1 MSHGTACSDARFL
14 QAAGSRIL
22 FSPGGASMHRL
33 RIRSFRVLAIVLMFA
48 LSTLVLAQSV
58 LIPRSALFGNP
69 ERSSPEI
76 SPDGA
81 MLAYLAP
88 DQGVLNVWV
97 RTLGKTDDR
106 VITNDRK
113 RGIRNFAWQFDS
125 KSILYGQDQGG
136 DENWRIYQ
144 TNVATKQTK
153 DLTPFEKSRA
163 DIVAL
168 EPSHPETL
176 LLQSNKRD
184 AKVFDVYRLNLAS
197 GEMTLDTQNPGDV
210 QGWQPDH
217 DLKVRAAQIT
227 TADGGTVIRVREDV
241 NSPWRELMKWG
252 PEETLGNIVGFS
264 PDNKALWV
272 MTSLDANA
280 ARLVSVD
287 IASGKRTVVAE
298 DPQFDVGFTVE
309 QPKTHKLQAVVF
321 LRERRD
327 FQIVD
332 KDIQGDFDALHKVRD
347 ADISSISRDLKDDKW
362 IVTFEGDDSPVYYY
376 LYDRGTKQASMLFSN
391 RPALE
396 KYKLAKVQP
405 IEYTARDGMKIYG
418 YLTTPAGAQAKNLP
432 MVVFPHGGPWGR
444 DLWGY
449 DPYAQWLANRGY
461 AVLQPNFRASTG
473 YGKQYLNAGDRQW
486 AGAMHTD
493 LLDGK
498 DWVVQKGIADAKKVC
513 IMGGSYGG
521 YATLAGVAF
530 SPDAFSCGV
539 DIFGPSNL
547 NTLLKTIPPYWS
559 TFLAVFHK
567 RMGDNEE
574 DLKAQSP
581 LFKADQI
588 KVPLLIG
595 QGKNDPRVNKAESDQ
610 IVAAMRKNNKPVEY
624 YVFPDEGHGF
634 ARPTNNMA
642 FNAAAEEFLAKYLGG
657 RFEPPTDA
665 EKKLLESV
673 KQ

>member
-1 MSHGTACSDARFL
+1 
-14 QAAGSRIL
+14 
-22 FSPGGASMHRL
+22 MHRSRL
-33 RIRSFRVLAIVLMFA
+33 FRNLAVLLIVALPAIAFA
-48 LSTLVLAQSV
+48 QNE
-58 LIPRSALFGNP
+58 LIPRSVLFGNP
-69 ERSSPEI
+69 ERSNPQI
-76 SPDGA
+76 SPDGT

-106 VITNDRK
+106 AITNDRK
-113 RGIRNFAWQFDS
+113 RGIRNFSWQYDS

-144 TNVATKQTK
+144 TNVASKQTK

-163 DIVAL
+163 DIIAL
-168 EPSHPETL
+168 DPNHPETL
-176 LLQSNKRD
+176 LIQSNKRD
-184 AKVFDVYRLNLAS
+184 SKVFDVYSVNLKTGALA
-197 GEMTLDTQNPGDV
+197 LDTQNPGDV
-210 QGWQPDH
+210 QGWQADN
-217 DLKVRAAQIT
+217 DLQVRAAQIT
-227 TADGGTVIRVREDV
+227 TEDGGTLIRVRDDV
-241 NSPWRELMKWG
+241 KSPWRELMKWG

-264 PDNKALWV
+264 PDNKSLYV
-272 MTSLDANA
+272 ITSLDANA
-280 ARLVSVD
+280 ARLLSVD
-287 IASGKRTVVAE
+287 VASGKRTVVAE
-298 DPQFDVGFTVE
+298 DSQFDASFAVTH
-309 QPKTHKLQAVVF
+309 PKTNKLQAVVF

-327 FQIVD
+327 FQILD
-332 KDIQGDFDALHKVRD
+332 NEIQADFDALHKLRD
-347 ADISSISRDLKDDKW
+347 ADISNVSRDVKDDKW

-376 LYDRGTKQASMLFSN
+376 LYDRATKQATMLFSN

-396 KYKLAKVQP
+396 KYKLAKVKP
-405 IEYTARDGMKIYG
+405 VEYTARDGMKIYG
-418 YLTTPAGAQAKNLP
+418 YLTTPAGAEAKNLP

-498 DWVVQKGIADAKKVC
+498 DWVVKQGIADPRKIC

-530 SPDAFSCGV
+530 SPDAFACGV
-539 DIFGPSNL
+539 DIVGPSNL

-567 RMGDNEE
+567 RMGE
-574 DLKAQSP
+574 DEAFLKSQSP
-581 LFKADQI
+581 LFKADEI

-610 IVAAMRKNNKPVEY
+610 IVAAMRKNAKPVEY

-634 ARPTNNMA
+634 ARPENRMA
-642 FNAAAEEFLAKYLGG
+642 FNAVSEEFLAKYLGG
-657 RFEPPTDA
+657 RFEPASDA
-665 EKKLLESV
+665 EKKLLASV
-673 KQ
+673 KE

>member
-1 MSHGTACSDARFL
+1 M
-14 QAAGSRIL
+14 
-22 FSPGGASMHRL
+22 
-33 RIRSFRVLAIVLMFA
+33 RSFRLRVLVILL
-48 LSTLVLAQSV
+48 LSTFAIAQSP
-58 LIPRSALFGNP
+58 LIPRSVLFGNP
-69 ERSSPEI
+69 ERSGPEI
-76 SPDGA
+76 SPDGT

-97 RTLGKTDDR
+97 RTLGQTDDR
-106 VITNDRK
+106 VVTNDRK
-113 RGIRNFAWQFDS
+113 RGIRNFVWQQNS
-125 KSILYGQDQGG
+125 KSVLYGQDQGG

-144 TNVATKQTK
+144 TNVASKQTK

-163 DIVAL
+163 DIL
-168 EPSHPETL
+168 SFDPDHPDTIL
-176 LLQSNKRD
+176 IQSNKRD
-184 AKVFDVYRLNLAS
+184 PKVFDVYRVDLKT

-210 QGWQPDH
+210 QGWQADH
-217 DLKVRAAQIT
+217 NLEVRAAQIT
-227 TADGGTVIRVREDV
+227 TDDGGTIIRVRDDV
-241 NSPWRELMKWG
+241 KSPWRELIKWG
-252 PEETLGNIVGFS
+252 PEETLGNVVNFT
-264 PDNKALWV
+264 PDNKALWIE
-272 MTSLDANA
+272 TSLDANA
-280 ARLVSVD
+280 ARLLSVD
-287 IASGKRTVVAE
+287 IATGKRTVIAE
-298 DPQFDVGFTVE
+298 DPQFDVSFAVE
-309 QPKTHKLQAVVF
+309 QPKSHKLQAVVF

-327 FQIVD
+327 FQIID
-332 KDIQGDFDALHKVRD
+332 KDIQADFDALHKVRD
-347 ADISSISRDLKDDKW
+347 ADISNISRDIKDDKW
-362 IVTFEGDDSPVYYY
+362 IVTFEGDDSPLYYY
-376 LYDRGTKQASMLFSN
+376 LYDRASKKATMLFSN

-418 YLTTPAGAQAKNLP
+418 YLTTPAGVNAKNLP

-530 SPDAFSCGV
+530 SPDAFACGV
-539 DIFGPSNL
+539 DIVGPSNL

-559 TFLAVFHK
+559 TFLAIFHK

-574 DLKAQSP
+574 ELKAQSP

-595 QGKNDPRVNKAESDQ
+595 QGANDPRVNKAESDQ

-634 ARPTNNMA
+634 ARPENRMA
-642 FNAAAEEFLAKYLGG
+642 FNAASEVFLAKYLGG
-657 RFEPPTDA
+657 RSEPPTDA

-673 KQ
+673 NQ

>member
-1 MSHGTACSDARFL
+1 MTRSRVALKFAVLFLLSLTA
-14 QAAGSRIL
+14 
-22 FSPGGASMHRL
+22 
-33 RIRSFRVLAIVLMFA
+33 V
-48 LSTLVLAQSV
+48 AQTQIS
-58 LIPRSALFGNP
+58 LIPRSVLFGNP
-69 ERSSPEI
+69 ERTSPQI

-113 RGIRNFAWQFDS
+113 RGIRNFFWQYDS
-125 KSILYGQDQGG
+125 KNILYAQDQNG

-144 TNVATKQTK
+144 ANVAGKQTR
-153 DLTPFEKSRA
+153 DLTPYEKVRA

-168 EPSHPETL
+168 EPASPDTAL
-176 LLQSNKRD
+176 IQLNKRD
-184 AKVFDVYRLNLAS
+184 PKLFDICRINLKT
-197 GEMTLDTQNPGDV
+197 GEVTLDTENPGDV
-210 QGWQPDH
+210 NGWQADH
-217 DLKVRAAQIT
+217 DLQVRAAQVVT
-227 TADGGTVIRVREDV
+227 PDGGTVIRVRD
-241 NSPWRELMKWG
+241 NAKSPWRELMKWG
-252 PEETLGNIVGFS
+252 PEETLGEFAGFT
-264 PDNKALWV
+264 PDNKGLLV
-272 MTSLDANA
+272 ISSLDANA
-280 ARLVSVD
+280 ARLLSVD
-287 IASGKRTVVAE
+287 LATGKRSVIAE
-298 DPQFDVGFTVE
+298 DPQFDVALAVTH
-309 QPKTHKLQAVVF
+309 PKTNKLEAVVF

-327 FQIVD
+327 FKLID
-332 KDIQGDFDALHKVRD
+332 KDLQADLDVLKKVRD
-347 ADISSISRDLKDDKW
+347 ADISNVSRDLADDKW
-362 IVTFEGDDSPVYYY
+362 VVTLEGDDSPVYYY
-376 LYDRGTKQASMLFSN
+376 LYDRASKNVTLLFSN
-391 RPALE
+391 RPELE
-396 KYKLAKVQP
+396 KYKLAKVKPVQ
-405 IEYTARDGMKIYG
+405 YKARDGMTIYG
-418 YLTTPAGAQAKNLP
+418 YLTTPAGSAAKNLP

-486 AGAMHTD
+486 AGTMHTD

-498 DWVVQKGIADAKKVC
+498 NWVVKQGIADEKRVC

-530 SPDAFSCGV
+530 SPDAFACGV
-539 DIFGPSNL
+539 DIVGPSNL
-547 NTLLKTIPPYWS
+547 NTLLKSIPPYWS
-559 TFLAVFHK
+559 TFLAIFHK
-567 RMGDNEE
+567 RMGDDEAF
-574 DLKAQSP
+574 LKSQSP

-588 KVPLLIG
+588 KAPLLIG
-595 QGKNDPRVNKAESDQ
+595 QGANDPRVNKAESDQ

-634 ARPTNNMA
+634 ARPENRTA
-642 FNAAAEEFLAKYLGG
+642 FNAASEEFLAKYLGG

>member
-1 MSHGTACSDARFL
+1 MRLVHPSRL
-14 QAAGSRIL
+14 AGSIL
-22 FSPGGASMHRL
+22 L
-33 RIRSFRVLAIVLMFA
+33 FA
-48 LSTLVLAQSV
+48 LSTFAFSQSP

-69 ERSSPEI
+69 ERSSPAI

-113 RGIRNFAWQFDS
+113 RGIRNFIWQPDS
-125 KSILYGQDQGG
+125 RNILYGQDQGG

-144 TNVATKQTK
+144 TNVASKQTK

-163 DIVAL
+163 DIL
-168 EPSHPETL
+168 SFDPDHPDTIL
-176 LLQSNKRD
+176 IQSNKRD
-184 AKVFDVYRLNLAS
+184 PKVFDVYRVNLKS

-210 QGWQPDH
+210 QDWQADH
-217 DLKVRAAQIT
+217 NLEVRAAQVT
-227 TADGGTVIRVREDV
+227 TEDGGTLIRVRDDV
-241 NSPWRELMKWG
+241 KSPWRELIKWG
-252 PEETLGNIVGFS
+252 PEETLGNLVNFT
-264 PDNKALWV
+264 PDNKSLWII
-272 MTSLDANA
+272 TSLDANA
-280 ARLVSVD
+280 ARLLSVD
-287 IASGKRTVVAE
+287 IATGKRTVIAE
-298 DPQFDVGFTVE
+298 DPQFDVSFTVE
-309 QPKTHKLQAVVF
+309 HPKNHRLQAVVF

-327 FQIVD
+327 FQILD
-332 KDIQGDFDALHKVRD
+332 RDLQADFEALRMVRD
-347 ADISSISRDLKDDKW
+347 ADISNISRDLKDDKW

-376 LYDRGTKQASMLFSN
+376 LYDRAAKQATMLFSN

-405 IEYTARDGMKIYG
+405 VEYIARDGMKIYG
-418 YLTTPAGAQAKNLP
+418 YLTTPGGVDAKNLP

-486 AGAMHTD
+486 AGTMRTD

-498 DWVVQKGIADAKKVC
+498 DWVVRKGIADAKKTC

-521 YATLAGVAF
+521 YATLAGVTF

-539 DIFGPSNL
+539 DIVGPSNL

-567 RMGDNEE
+567 RMGDTEE
-574 DLKAQSP
+574 FLNTQSP

-595 QGKNDPRVNKAESDQ
+595 QGANDPRVNKAESDQ

-634 ARPTNNMA
+634 ARPENRMA
-642 FNAAAEEFLAKYLGG
+642 FNAASEEFLAKYLGG
-657 RFEPPTDA
+657 RFEPPTEA
-665 EKKLLESV
+665 EKKLLDSV
-673 KQ
+673 KH

>member
-1 MSHGTACSDARFL
+1 MR
-14 QAAGSRIL
+14 L
-22 FSPGGASMHRL
+22 FRL
-33 RIRSFRVLAIVLMFA
+33 RLLAIFL
-48 LSTLVLAQSV
+48 LSAVAFAQSA
-58 LIPRSALFGNP
+58 LIPRGVLFGNP

-76 SPDGA
+76 SPDGT

-113 RGIRNFAWQFDS
+113 RGIRNFIWQQDS
-125 KSILYGQDQGG
+125 TSILYGQDQGG

-144 TNVATKQTK
+144 TNVASKQTK

-163 DIVAL
+163 DIL
-168 EPSHPETL
+168 SFDPDHPDTIL
-176 LLQSNKRD
+176 IQSNKRD
-184 AKVFDVYRLNLAS
+184 PKVFDVYRVDLKT
-197 GEMTLDTQNPGDV
+197 GEMKLDTQNPGDV
-210 QGWQPDH
+210 QGWQADH
-217 DLKVRAAQIT
+217 NMDVRAAQVT
-227 TADGGTVIRVREDV
+227 TDDGGTVIRVRDDV
-241 NSPWRELMKWG
+241 KSQWRELIKWG
-252 PEETLGNIVGFS
+252 PEETLGNVVNFT
-264 PDNKALWV
+264 PDNNALWII
-272 MTSLDANA
+272 TSLDANA
-280 ARLVSVD
+280 ARLISVD
-287 IASGKRTVVAE
+287 IATGKRTVIAE
-298 DPQFDVGFTVE
+298 DPQFDASFTVE
-309 QPKTHKLQAVVF
+309 QPKNHKLQAVVF

-327 FQIVD
+327 FQILD
-332 KDIQGDFDALHKVRD
+332 KGIQADFDALHKVRD
-347 ADISSISRDLKDDKW
+347 ADISNISRDMNDDKW

-376 LYDRGTKQASMLFSN
+376 LYDRASKKATMLFSN

-418 YLTTPAGAQAKNLP
+418 YLTTPAGVEAKNLP

-486 AGAMHTD
+486 AGTMHTD

-498 DWVVQKGIADAKKVC
+498 DWVVAKGIADAKKVC

-530 SPDAFSCGV
+530 SPDAFACGV
-539 DIFGPSNL
+539 DIVGPSNL

-559 TFLAVFHK
+559 TFLAIFHK

-574 DLKAQSP
+574 ELKAQSP
-581 LFKADQI
+581 LFRADQI

-595 QGKNDPRVNKAESDQ
+595 QGANDPRVNKAESDQ

-634 ARPTNNMA
+634 ARPENRMA
-642 FNAAAEEFLAKYLGG
+642 FNAASEVFLAKYLGG
-657 RFEPPTDA
+657 RSEPPTDA

>member
-1 MSHGTACSDARFL
+1 MRR
-14 QAAGSRIL
+14 SRL
-22 FSPGGASMHRL
+22 SLVLSVLLPF
-33 RIRSFRVLAIVLMFA
+33 VLATLA
-48 LSTLVLAQSV
+48 LGQTP
-58 LIPRSALFGNP
+58 LIPRADLFGNP

-76 SPDGA
+76 SPDGT

-88 DQGVLNVWV
+88 DAGVLNVWV

-113 RGIRNFAWQFDS
+113 RGIRNFSWQFDS
-125 KSILYGQDQGG
+125 KNILYGQDQGG

-144 TNVATKQTK
+144 TNLATKQTK

-168 EPSHPETL
+168 EPTHPDTL
-176 LLQSNKRD
+176 LIQSNKRD
-184 AKVFDVYRLNLAS
+184 AKVFDVYRVNLKTA
-197 GEMTLDTQNPGDV
+197 EVALDTQNPGDV
-210 QGWQPDH
+210 AGWQPDH
-217 DLKVRAAQIT
+217 DLQVRAAQVT
-227 TADGGTVIRVREDV
+227 TDDGGTIIRVRDDV
-241 NSPWRELMKWG
+241 KSPWRDLMKWG
-252 PEETLGNIVGFS
+252 PEETLGNIVDFS
-264 PDNKALWV
+264 PDNKSLWI

-280 ARLVSVD
+280 ARLLSVD
-287 IASGKRTVVAE
+287 IATGKRTVVAE
-298 DPQFDVGFTVE
+298 DPQFDVSFAVQ
-309 QPKTHKLQAVVF
+309 QPKTNKLQAVVF

-327 FQIVD
+327 FQILD
-332 KDIQGDFDALHKVRD
+332 PDIQADFDALHKVRD
-347 ADISSISRDLKDDKW
+347 ADISNLNRDLTDDKW
-362 IVTFEGDDSPVYYY
+362 IVTFEGDNAPVYYY
-376 LYDRGTKQASMLFSN
+376 LYDRATKQATMLFSN
-391 RPALE
+391 RPELE
-396 KYKLAKVQP
+396 KYKLARVKP
-405 IEYTARDGMKIYG
+405 IQYKARDGMTIYG
-418 YLTTPAGAQAKNLP
+418 YLTTPAGLDPKNLP

-486 AGAMHTD
+486 AGTMHSD

-498 DWVVQKGIADAKKVC
+498 DWVVQQGIADPKKVC

-530 SPDAFSCGV
+530 SPDAFACGV
-539 DIFGPSNL
+539 DIVGPSNL

-559 TFLAVFHK
+559 TLLAVFHK
-567 RMGDNEE
+567 RMGDNE
-574 DLKAQSP
+574 DFLKSQSP

-588 KVPLLIG
+588 KAPLLIG
-595 QGKNDPRVNKAESDQ
+595 QGANDPRVNKAESDQ

-634 ARPTNNMA
+634 ARPENRMA
-642 FNAAAEEFLAKYLGG
+642 FNAASEEFLAKYLGG
-657 RFEPPTDA
+657 KFEPPTDA

>member
-1 MSHGTACSDARFL
+1 
-14 QAAGSRIL
+14 
-22 FSPGGASMHRL
+22 MHRTRL
-33 RIRSFRVLAIVLMFA
+33 WLVVLFA
-48 LSTLVLAQSV
+48 LSSLALAQSSLV
-58 LIPRSALFGNP
+58 PRSVLFGNP
-69 ERSSPEI
+69 ERSAPAI
-76 SPDGA
+76 SPDGSL
-81 MLAYLAP
+81 LAYLAP

-106 VITNDRK
+106 VVTSDRK
-113 RGIRNFAWQFDS
+113 RGIRNFEWQYDS
-125 KSILYGQDQGG
+125 RNILYAQDKDG
-136 DENWRIYQ
+136 DENWHVYQ
-144 TNVATKQTK
+144 TNIASKQTK

-163 DIVAL
+163 DL
-168 EPSHPETL
+168 LSFEPGYPDTVL
-176 LLQSNKRD
+176 IQSNQRD
-184 AKVFDVYRLNLAS
+184 AKVFDVYRMKLKT

-210 QGWQPDH
+210 QGWTADH
-217 DLKVRAAQIT
+217 DLQIRAAQVT
-227 TADGGTVIRVREDV
+227 TDDGGTLIRVRADV
-241 NSPWRELMKWG
+241 KSPWRELIKWG
-252 PEETLGNIVGFS
+252 PEETLGNVVNFT
-264 PDNKALWV
+264 PDNKSLWII
-272 MTSLDANA
+272 TSLDANA
-280 ARLVSVD
+280 ARLISVD
-287 IASGKRTVVAE
+287 LATGKRTVVAE
-298 DPQFDVGFTVE
+298 DPHFDVADTVE
-309 QPKTHKLQAVVF
+309 QPKNHQLQAIVF

-332 KDIQGDFDALHKVRD
+332 QDLQADFDALHKVRD
-347 ADISSISRDLKDDKW
+347 ADISNISRDLKDDKW

-376 LYDRGTKQASMLFSN
+376 VYDRATKNATMLFSN

-418 YLTTPAGAQAKNLP
+418 YLTTPAGADAKNLP

-498 DWVVQKGIADAKKVC
+498 DWVVQKGIADSKKVC

-530 SPDAFSCGV
+530 SPDAFTCGV
-539 DIFGPSNL
+539 DIVGPSNL

-559 TFLAVFHK
+559 TFLAIFHK
-567 RMGDNEE
+567 RMGADEE
-574 DLKAQSP
+574 FLKSQSP

-595 QGKNDPRVNKAESDQ
+595 QGKNDPRVNQAESDQ
-610 IVAAMRKNNKPVEY
+610 IVAAMRKNGKPVEY

-634 ARPTNNMA
+634 ARPENRMA
-642 FNAAAEEFLAKYLGG
+642 FNAASEEFLAKYLGG

-665 EKKLLESV
+665 EKKLLDSV

>member
-1 MSHGTACSDARFL
+1 
-14 QAAGSRIL
+14 
-22 FSPGGASMHRL
+22 MHRTRL
-33 RIRSFRVLAIVLMFA
+33 WLVVLFA
-48 LSTLVLAQSV
+48 LSSLALAQSSLV
-58 LIPRSALFGNP
+58 PRSVLFGNP
-69 ERSSPEI
+69 ERSAPAI
-76 SPDGA
+76 SPDGSL
-81 MLAYLAP
+81 LAYLAP

-106 VITNDRK
+106 VVTSDRK
-113 RGIRNFAWQFDS
+113 RGIRNFEWQYDS
-125 KSILYGQDQGG
+125 RNILYAQDKDG
-136 DENWRIYQ
+136 DENWHVYQ
-144 TNVATKQTK
+144 TNIASKQTK

-163 DIVAL
+163 DLLSV
-168 EPSHPETL
+168 EPGYPDTVL
-176 LLQSNKRD
+176 IQSNQRD
-184 AKVFDVYRLNLAS
+184 AKVFDVYRMKLKT

-210 QGWQPDH
+210 QGWTADH
-217 DLKVRAAQIT
+217 DLQIRAAQVT
-227 TADGGTVIRVREDV
+227 TDDGGTLIRVRADV
-241 NSPWRELMKWG
+241 KSPWRELIKWG
-252 PEETLGNIVGFS
+252 PEETLGNVVNFT
-264 PDNKALWV
+264 PDNKSLWII
-272 MTSLDANA
+272 TSLDANA
-280 ARLVSVD
+280 ARLISVD
-287 IASGKRTVVAE
+287 LATGKRTVVAE
-298 DPQFDVGFTVE
+298 DPHFDVADTVE
-309 QPKTHKLQAVVF
+309 QPKNHQLQAIVF

-332 KDIQGDFDALHKVRD
+332 QDLQADFDALHKVRD
-347 ADISSISRDLKDDKW
+347 ADISNISRDLKDDKW

-376 LYDRGTKQASMLFSN
+376 VYDRATKNATMLFSN

-418 YLTTPAGAQAKNLP
+418 YLTTPAGADAKNLP

-449 DPYAQWLANRGY
+449 DPWAQWLSNRGY

-498 DWVVQKGIADAKKVC
+498 DWVVQKGIADSKKVC

-530 SPDAFSCGV
+530 SPDAFTCGV
-539 DIFGPSNL
+539 DIVGPSNL

-559 TFLAVFHK
+559 TFLAIFHK
-567 RMGDNEE
+567 RMGADEE
-574 DLKAQSP
+574 FLKSQSP

-595 QGKNDPRVNKAESDQ
+595 QGKNDPRVNQAESDQ
-610 IVAAMRKNNKPVEY
+610 IVAAMRKNGKPVEY

-634 ARPTNNMA
+634 ARPENRMA
-642 FNAAAEEFLAKYLGG
+642 FNAASEEFLAKYLGG

-665 EKKLLESV
+665 DKKLLDSV

>member
-1 MSHGTACSDARFL
+1 
-14 QAAGSRIL
+14 
-22 FSPGGASMHRL
+22 MHRSRL
-33 RIRSFRVLAIVLMFA
+33 FRPLSILLLVA
-48 LSTLVLAQSV
+48 LSAAAFAQTG
-58 LIPRSALFGNP
+58 LIPRSVLFGNP
-69 ERSSPEI
+69 ERSSPQI
-76 SPDGA
+76 SPDGT

-113 RGIRNFAWQFDS
+113 RGIRNFSWQYDS

-144 TNVATKQTK
+144 TNVASKQTK

-163 DIVAL
+163 DIIAL
-168 EPSHPETL
+168 DPNHPETL
-176 LLQSNKRD
+176 LIQSNKRD
-184 AKVFDVYRLNLAS
+184 SKVFDVYSVNLKTGAL
-197 GEMTLDTQNPGDV
+197 TLDTQNPGDV
-210 QGWQPDH
+210 QGWQADN
-217 DLKVRAAQIT
+217 DLQVRAAQIT
-227 TADGGTVIRVREDV
+227 TDDGGTLIRVRDDV
-241 NSPWRELMKWG
+241 KSPWRELMKWG

-264 PDNKALWV
+264 PDNKSLYII
-272 MTSLDANA
+272 TSLDANA

-287 IASGKRTVVAE
+287 VASGKRTVVAE
-298 DPQFDVGFTVE
+298 DPQFDASFAVTH
-309 QPKTHKLQAVVF
+309 PKTNKLQAVVF

-327 FQIVD
+327 FQILD
-332 KDIQGDFDALHKVRD
+332 SDIKADFEALHKVRE
-347 ADISSISRDLKDDKW
+347 ADISNVSRDVKDDKW

-376 LYDRGTKQASMLFSN
+376 LYDRATKQATMLFSN

-396 KYKLAKVQP
+396 KYKLAKVKP
-405 IEYTARDGMKIYG
+405 VEYTARDGMKIYG
-418 YLTTPAGAQAKNLP
+418 YLTTPAGTEAKNLP

-498 DWVVQKGIADAKKVC
+498 DWVVQQGIADPKKIC

-530 SPDAFSCGV
+530 SPDAFACGV
-539 DIFGPSNL
+539 DIVGPSNL

-567 RMGDNEE
+567 RMGE
-574 DLKAQSP
+574 DEAFLKSQSP
-581 LFKADQI
+581 LFKADEI

-634 ARPTNNMA
+634 ARPENRMA
-642 FNAAAEEFLAKYLGG
+642 FNAVSEEFLAKYLGG
-657 RFEPPTDA
+657 RFEPASDA
-665 EKKLLESV
+665 EKKLLTSV
-673 KQ
+673 KE

>member
-1 MSHGTACSDARFL
+1 
-14 QAAGSRIL
+14 
-22 FSPGGASMHRL
+22 MHRTRL
-33 RIRSFRVLAIVLMFA
+33 WLVVLFA
-48 LSTLVLAQSV
+48 LSSLALAQSSLV
-58 LIPRSALFGNP
+58 PRSVLFGNP
-69 ERSSPEI
+69 ERSAPAI
-76 SPDGA
+76 SPDGSL
-81 MLAYLAP
+81 LAYLAP

-106 VITNDRK
+106 VVTSDRK
-113 RGIRNFAWQFDS
+113 RGIRNFEWQYDS
-125 KSILYGQDQGG
+125 RNILYAQDKDG
-136 DENWRIYQ
+136 DENWHVYQ
-144 TNVATKQTK
+144 TNIASKQTK

-163 DIVAL
+163 DL
-168 EPSHPETL
+168 LSFEPGYPDTVL
-176 LLQSNKRD
+176 IQSNQRD
-184 AKVFDVYRLNLAS
+184 AKVFDVYRMKLKT

-210 QGWQPDH
+210 QGWTADH
-217 DLKVRAAQIT
+217 DLQIRAAQVT
-227 TADGGTVIRVREDV
+227 TDDGGTLIRVRADV
-241 NSPWRELMKWG
+241 KSPWRELIKWG
-252 PEETLGNIVGFS
+252 PEETLGNVVNFT
-264 PDNKALWV
+264 PDNKSLWII
-272 MTSLDANA
+272 TSLDANA
-280 ARLVSVD
+280 ARLISVD
-287 IASGKRTVVAE
+287 LATGKRTVVAE
-298 DPQFDVGFTVE
+298 DPHFDVADTVE
-309 QPKTHKLQAVVF
+309 QPKNHQLQAVVF

-332 KDIQGDFDALHKVRD
+332 QDLQADFDALHKVRD
-347 ADISSISRDLKDDKW
+347 ADISNISRDLKDDKW

-376 LYDRGTKQASMLFSN
+376 VYDRATKNATMLFSN

-418 YLTTPAGAQAKNLP
+418 YLTTPAGADAKNLP

-498 DWVVQKGIADAKKVC
+498 DWVVQKGIADSKKVC

-530 SPDAFSCGV
+530 SPDAFTCGV
-539 DIFGPSNL
+539 DIVGPSNL

-559 TFLAVFHK
+559 TFLAIFHK
-567 RMGDNEE
+567 RMGADEE
-574 DLKAQSP
+574 FLKSQSP

-595 QGKNDPRVNKAESDQ
+595 QGKNDPRVNQAESDQ
-610 IVAAMRKNNKPVEY
+610 IVAAMRKNGKPVEY

-634 ARPTNNMA
+634 ARPENRMA
-642 FNAAAEEFLAKYLGG
+642 FNAASEEFLAKYLGG

-665 EKKLLESV
+665 EKKLLDSV

>member
-1 MSHGTACSDARFL
+1 
-14 QAAGSRIL
+14 
-22 FSPGGASMHRL
+22 MHRSRL
-33 RIRSFRVLAIVLMFA
+33 FRNLSILLIAALPAIA
-48 LSTLVLAQSV
+48 LSQTE
-58 LIPRSALFGNP
+58 LIPRSVLFGNP
-69 ERSSPEI
+69 ERADPQI
-76 SPDGA
+76 SPDGT

-113 RGIRNFAWQFDS
+113 RGIRNFSWQYDS

-144 TNVATKQTK
+144 TNVASKQTK

-163 DIVAL
+163 DIIAL
-168 EPSHPETL
+168 VPNHPETVL
-176 LLQSNKRD
+176 IQSNKRD
-184 AKVFDVYRLNLAS
+184 SKVFDVYSVNLKTGAL
-197 GEMTLDTQNPGDV
+197 TLDTQNPGDV
-210 QGWQPDH
+210 QGWQADN
-217 DLKVRAAQIT
+217 DLQIRAAQIT
-227 TADGGTVIRVREDV
+227 TEDGGTLIRVRDDAK
-241 NSPWRELMKWG
+241 SPWRELMKWG
-252 PEETLGNIVGFS
+252 PEETLGNIIGFS
-264 PDNKALWV
+264 PDNKSLV
-272 MTSLDANA
+272 IITSLDANA
-280 ARLVSVD
+280 ARLLSVD
-287 IASGKRTVVAE
+287 VASGKRTVVAE
-298 DPQFDVGFTVE
+298 DPQFDVSFAVTH
-309 QPKTHKLQAVVF
+309 PKTNKLQAVVF

-327 FQIVD
+327 FQILD
-332 KDIQGDFDALHKVRD
+332 NDIQPDFDALHKVRD
-347 ADISSISRDLKDDKW
+347 ADISNVSRDLKDDKW

-376 LYDRGTKQASMLFSN
+376 LYDRASKQATMLFSN

-396 KYKLAKVQP
+396 KYKLAKVKP
-405 IEYTARDGMKIYG
+405 VEYTARDGMKIYG
-418 YLTTPAGAQAKNLP
+418 YLTTPAGVEAKNLP

-498 DWVVQKGIADAKKVC
+498 DWVVKEGIADPKKVC

-521 YATLAGVAF
+521 YATLAGVTF
-530 SPDAFSCGV
+530 SPDAFACGV
-539 DIFGPSNL
+539 DIVGPSNL

-567 RMGDNEE
+567 RMGE
-574 DLKAQSP
+574 DEAFLKSQSP
-581 LFKADQI
+581 LFKADEI

-610 IVAAMRKNNKPVEY
+610 IVAAMRKNSKPVEY

-634 ARPTNNMA
+634 ARPENRMA
-642 FNAAAEEFLAKYLGG
+642 FNAVSEEFLAKYLGG
-657 RFEPPTDA
+657 RFEPASDA
-665 EKKLLESV
+665 EKKLLASV
-673 KQ
+673 KE

>member
-1 MSHGTACSDARFL
+1 MTRRTLF
-14 QAAGSRIL
+14 IL
-22 FSPGGASMHRL
+22 
-33 RIRSFRVLAIVLMFA
+33 IVLAFVLT
-48 LSTLVLAQSV
+48 LSAVAQSQTP
-58 LIPRSALFGNP
+58 LIPRDVLFGNP
-69 ERSSPEI
+69 ERASPQI
-76 SPDGA
+76 SPDGT
-81 MLAYLAP
+81 MLGYLAP

-113 RGIRNFAWQFDS
+113 RGIRNFSWQYDS
-125 KSILYGQDQGG
+125 KNILYTQDQNG
-136 DENWRIYQ
+136 DENWRVYQ
-144 TNVATKQTK
+144 TNVESKQTR
-153 DLTPFEKSRA
+153 DLTPYDKVRA

-168 EPSHPETL
+168 EPSHPDTVL
-176 LLQSNKRD
+176 VQMNKRD
-184 AKVFDVYRLNLAS
+184 PKLFDIERIDLKN
-197 GEMTLDTQNPGDV
+197 GEVTLDTENPGDV
-210 QGWQPDH
+210 NAFQADH
-217 DLKVRAAQIT
+217 DLQVRAAQIVT
-227 TADGGTVIRVREDV
+227 PDGGTVIRVRD
-241 NSPWRELMKWG
+241 NTKSPWRELMKWG
-252 PEETLGNIVGFS
+252 PEETMGQIAGFS

-272 MTSLDANA
+272 ITSLDANA
-280 ARLVSVD
+280 ARLLSVD
-287 IASGKRTVVAE
+287 IASGKRNVIAD
-298 DPQFDVGFTVE
+298 DPQFDVSFVVTH
-309 QPKTHKLQAVVF
+309 PKTNKLEAVVF

-327 FQIVD
+327 FQILD
-332 KDIQGDFDALHKVRD
+332 KSLEPDFAALKKVRD
-347 ADISSISRDLKDDKW
+347 ADVSDISRDLADDKW
-362 IVTFEGDDSPVYYY
+362 VVTFEGDDAPIYYY
-376 LYDRGTKQASMLFSN
+376 LYDRASKSATLLFSN

-396 KYKLAKVQP
+396 KYKLAKMKP
-405 IEYTARDGMKIYG
+405 IQYKARDGMTIYG
-418 YLTTPAGAQAKNLP
+418 YLTTPAGVEAKNLP

-486 AGAMHTD
+486 AGTMHTD

-498 DWVVQKGIADAKKVC
+498 NWVVKQGIADEKKVC

-530 SPDAFSCGV
+530 SPDAFACGV
-539 DIFGPSNL
+539 DIVGPSNL
-547 NTLLKTIPPYWS
+547 NTLLKSIPPYWS
-559 TFLAVFHK
+559 TFLAVMHK
-567 RMGDNEE
+567 RMGD
-574 DLKAQSP
+574 DQAFLKSQSP

-595 QGKNDPRVNKAESDQ
+595 QGANDPRVNKAESDQ
-610 IVAAMRKNNKPVEY
+610 IVAAMRKNGKPVEY

-634 ARPTNNMA
+634 ARPENRVA

-657 RFEPPTDA
+657 RYEPPTEA

>member
-1 MSHGTACSDARFL
+1 
-14 QAAGSRIL
+14 
-22 FSPGGASMHRL
+22 MHP
-33 RIRSFRVLAIVLMFA
+33 FRPFRTLLLLAIFA
-48 LSTLVLAQSV
+48 LPSLAFAQGN
-58 LIPRSALFGNP
+58 LIPRSVLFGNP
-69 ERSSPEI
+69 ERSGPEI
-76 SPDGA
+76 SPDGT

-113 RGIRNFAWQFDS
+113 RGIRNFIWQPDS
-125 KSILYGQDQGG
+125 KNILYGQDQGG

-144 TNVATKQTK
+144 TNVASKQTK

-163 DIVAL
+163 DIL
-168 EPSHPETL
+168 SFDPDHPDTL
-176 LLQSNKRD
+176 LIQSNKRD
-184 AKVFDVYRLNLAS
+184 PKVFDVYRANLKT
-197 GEMTLDTQNPGDV
+197 GELTLDTQNPGDV
-210 QGWQPDH
+210 QGWQADH
-217 DLKVRAAQIT
+217 NLEVRAAQIT
-227 TADGGTVIRVREDV
+227 TEDGGTLIRVRDDV
-241 NSPWRELMKWG
+241 KSPWRDLIKWG
-252 PEETLGNIVGFS
+252 PEETLGNVVNFT
-264 PDNKALWV
+264 PDNKSLWI

-280 ARLVSVD
+280 ARLLSVD
-287 IASGKRTVVAE
+287 IASGKRTVIAE
-298 DPQFDVGFTVE
+298 DPQFDVSFTVE
-309 QPKTHKLQAVVF
+309 QPKNHKLQAVVF

-327 FQIVD
+327 FQILD
-332 KDIQGDFDALHKVRD
+332 NDIQADFDALHKVRD
-347 ADISSISRDLKDDKW
+347 ADISNISRDMKDDKW

-376 LYDRGTKQASMLFSN
+376 LYDRASKQATMLFSN

-396 KYKLAKVQP
+396 KYKLAKVKP
-405 IEYTARDGMKIYG
+405 VEYTARDGMKIYG
-418 YLTTPAGAQAKNLP
+418 YLTTPAGADAKNLP

-498 DWVVQKGIADAKKVC
+498 DWVVQQGIADPKKIC

-521 YATLAGVAF
+521 YATLAAAAF
-530 SPDAFSCGV
+530 SPDAFACGV
-539 DIFGPSNL
+539 DIVGPSNL

-559 TFLAVFHK
+559 TFLAIFHK
-567 RMGDNEE
+567 RMGE
-574 DLKAQSP
+574 DEAFLKSQSP
-581 LFKADQI
+581 LFKADEI

-610 IVAAMRKNNKPVEY
+610 IVAAMRKNHKAVEY

-634 ARPTNNMA
+634 ARPENRMA
-642 FNAAAEEFLAKYLGG
+642 FNAASEEFLAKYLGG
-657 RFEPPTDA
+657 KFEPPTDA

-673 KQ
+673 KE